1 MTITSVKRAA
11 VRGDNMNN
19 NEKLVNAFCDAL
31 EIEKSVVIDSLKYQ
45 SIEQWDSISHMMLI
59 AELEDVFDVEIDTDD
74 VIDMSSVAKAK
85 EILARNGIEF

>member
-1 MTITSVKRAA
+1 
-11 VRGDNMNN
+11 MNN
-19 NEKLVNAFCDAL
+19 NEKLVNAFCNAL
-31 EIEKSVVIDSLKYQ
+31 EIQKSVVVDSLEYQ

-85 EILARNGIEF
+85 EILARNGVEF

>member
-1 MTITSVKRAA
+1 ME
-11 VRGDNMNN
+11 NN
-19 NEKLVNAFCDAL
+19 KKLIEAFCNAL
-31 EIEKSVVIDSLKYQ
+31 EIDKTMVIDSLEYQ

-85 EILARNGIEF
+85 EIITKHGIEF